1 MSENNQSIGAALRDA
16 RIAKGYTLDDLQQ
29 ATKIQKRYLIAIEDE
44 QFGDLPGDF
53 YVRAFIKQYA
63 DTVGLNGQE
72 LLDQYNDQLPS
83 TKTQEYVD
91 RVNDDNP
98 SRRSAQH
105 TENER
110 ITALRRRVPIIVGV
124 LVVIVV
130 LVGIWLAST
139 NRAQQQNSNQ
149 VETSSVS
156 VSGSSDSSSAKSSDS
171 SSESKKAADDVSFKQ
186 VSTTGTDTTFSM
198 TNAPAKKTV
207 TVSTDQSAWSSV
219 NVNGTS
225 VWQGTLASGGS
236 HKVTLANDATSV
248 TINLGNA
255 PATTIKVNGHKV
267 PTAKASSSATTTES
281 SNADGTSVAGSAS
294 SSSASSSVNQV
305 QNITIQFK

>member
-1 MSENNQSIGAALRDA
+1 MSETNQSIGAALRDA

-44 QFGDLPGDF
+44 QFSDLPGDF

-63 DTVGLNGQE
+63 DTVGLDGQA

-110 ITALRRRVPIIVGV
+110 MSNLRRRVPIVIGV

-139 NRAQQQNSNQ
+139 NRAQQQHSSQ

-156 VSGSSDSSSAKSSDS
+156 VSGSSESTSSKAVSSSSKASSKPANKVAFS
-171 SSESKKAADDVSFKQ
+171 Q
-186 VSTTGTDTTFSM
+186 VSTTGTDTTFTM
-198 TNAPAKKTV
+198 KNAPAKKTL
-207 TVSTDQSAWSSV
+207 TLSSDQSAWSSV

-225 VWQGTLASGGS
+225 VWQGTLQSGS
-236 HKVTLANDATSV
+236 QHKVALASDATSV
-248 TINLGNA
+248 TINMGNA
-255 PATTIKVNGHKV
+255 PATTVTVNGHKL
-267 PTAKASSSATTTES
+267 PAAKASSSATTTES
-281 SNADGTSVAGSAS
+281 SSTDGTTDTTSAS
-294 SSSASSSVNQV
+294 SSSTTNQV